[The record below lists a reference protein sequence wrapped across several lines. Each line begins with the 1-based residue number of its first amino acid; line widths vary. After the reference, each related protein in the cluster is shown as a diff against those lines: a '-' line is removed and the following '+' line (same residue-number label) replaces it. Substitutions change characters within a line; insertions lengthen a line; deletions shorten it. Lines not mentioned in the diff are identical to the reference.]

1 MWSGNYVLRGKYTRF
16 TLSSGPTL
24 YWKSLKFQNLLGC
37 VWYEHNIKHH
47 PRESFASWSSIWHC
61 LPFLKLKKNLYTLQL
76 ATRPF
81 DVMGTAVSQSY
92 AVCQRMLH
100 YVQSFEHYMTFE
112 VFFLS
117 VVLPTSIPS
126 SVLVLFYVWGIC
138 CKSDTCNWGCSTL
151 ISTKHMILLMHNLVT
166 EKALRFYGSS
176 ALDFR
181 NRKLLT
187 LDAYW
192 QVLEPNWHSM
202 HSSLVVS
209 KSIDEVRW
217 LRWNLFTRMQFTG
230 GS

>member
-1 MWSGNYVLRGKYTRF
+1 MWSGNYVLHGKYTRF
-16 TLSSGPTL
+16 TLSSGPAL
-24 YWKSLKFQNLLGC
+24 YCKSLNSNICWTVSAINTMPNIIWENLLQ
-37 VWYEHNIKHH
+37 VRAPHDIAY
-47 PRESFASWSSIWHC
+47 RF
-61 LPFLKLKKNLYTLQL
+61 YTLQL

-117 VVLPTSIPS
+117 VLFSTYILS
-126 SVLVLFYVWGIC
+126 SVFIWFLFEVYAAKVTHVIGVGAC
-138 CKSDTCNWGCSTL
+138 SFQSDTWYSSCITWSMCRPLS
-151 ISTKHMILLMHNLVT
+151 
-166 EKALRFYGSS
+166 FYWSS
-176 ALDFR
+176 ALHFS

-187 LDAYW
+187 VDAYL

-209 KSIDEVRW
+209 KSIDEVRS
-217 LRWNLFTRMQFTG
+217 LT
-230 GS
+230 

>member
-16 TLSSGPTL
+16 TLSSGPAL
-24 YWKSLKFQNLLGC
+24 YCKSLNSSICWFCLCYK
-37 VWYEHNIKHH
+37 HNAKHH
-47 PRESFASWSSIWHC
+47 IRESFASWSSIWHC
-61 LPFLKLKKNLYTLQL
+61 LSFLKLKKHFYILQL

-117 VVLPTSIPS
+117 VLFSTSIPS
-126 SVLVLFYVWGIC
+126 SVFIWFIFEVYAARVTHVIGVLELSFQ
-138 CKSDTCNWGCSTL
+138 SDTCYCSCLTW
-151 ISTKHMILLMHNLVT
+151 LLWR
-166 EKALRFYGSS
+166 ALSFYGSS
-176 ALDFR
+176 GLHFS

-187 LDAYW
+187 LDAYL

-209 KSIDEVRW
+209 KSIDEVRC
-217 LRWNLFTRMQFTG
+217 LT
-230 GS
+230 